1 MLLLGLQAPPIC
13 LLPMSS
19 DDALCKYTY
28 KPCTNQRVM
37 KRNGALHLL
46 CAFHRDRANAIQKIH
61 AANKKLRQALATMEP
76 SDFTGH
82 DDGFDLASVVDN
94 DELQYLCE
102 LLLSGE
108 SDDE

>member
-1 MLLLGLQAPPIC
+1 
-13 LLPMSS
+13 MSS
-19 DDALCKYTY
+19 DDAFCKYTY

-37 KRNGALHLL
+37 KRNGGLHLL
-46 CAFHRDRANAIQKIH
+46 CAFHRDP
-61 AANKKLRQALATMEP
+61 LATMEP
-76 SDFTGH
+76 SDFTGP
-82 DDGFDLASVVDN
+82 DDGFDLASVVDE